1 MDPITDE
8 EDVKYYLGRLYF
20 QEQDYRK
27 AIETYKEGLIIN
39 PQSGIILYEIGLAYI
54 KLKKYKKALDYWE
67 RLSKIVSPH
76 SFLGIKVKQKL
87 DRKNSPFI

>member
-20 QEQDYRK
+20 QEQNYRK

-39 PQSGIILYEIGLAYI
+39 PRSGILLYEIGLAYS
-54 KLKKYKKALDYWE
+54 KLKNYEKALKYWKRVSE
-67 RLSKIVSPH
+67 IVSPH
-76 SFLGIKVKQKL
+76 SFLGVKVKQEL
-87 DRKNSPFI
+87 DRGK